1 MISKTQKET
10 IKKFFE
16 AVENISHGPGE
27 IYDLGLVISDNL
39 KSKDLVKFV
48 PRPKEVEVFNLSGKS
63 NSQKFL
69 KTLATTLEEKRW
81 LLINLEDGYL
91 PSAIYSQ
98 LRLLSTNNC
107 LQIFS
112 LDGAGKTDFKMPKES
127 RIVVL
132 ANKNSMAKI
141 DNSSF
146 LSLFGPVINI

>member
-16 AVENISHGPGE
+16 AVENVFHGPGE

-39 KSKDLVKFV
+39 KSKDLVKFS
-48 PRPKEVEVFNLSGKS
+48 PRPKEVGVFNLSEKS
-63 NSQKFL
+63 NSQEFL
-69 KTLATTLEEKRW
+69 KTLITTFEDKKW
-81 LLINLEDGYL
+81 LLVNIENGYL

-112 LDGAGKTDFKMPKES
+112 LDGAGKIDFKMPKES

-132 ANKNSMAKI
+132 ANKDSMARI
-141 DNSSF
+141 NNPNF
-146 LSLFGPVINI
+146 INLFGPVINI